1 MISPSSSYFAKNNL
15 LTPIKKDNKKLI
27 IAKSITYPMKQK
39 EKNKTPL
46 SQIYHKKILYEK
58 LKTPINKNS
67 FLNQSQKL
75 LFKKKRVSIIR
86 SESQNNSQIMKH
98 IKNSNSVNYD
108 RNYDKTYKSNNKVQ
122 IEGNNKINLNK
133 TNLNYTLSPW
143 RSMSI
148 GFNEFSLSTK
158 RINYSYIP
166 ESQENFRKIIL
177 IQSFFRRYIIRRNIY
192 RQLIKYYYHNSATLK
207 LINIIVNS
215 LKNIFCEVIENIYLS
230 RNHKYYLNIKEYELL
245 VELHKR
251 NIFNKKDWINY
262 FNKLINGTL
271 IRENK
276 NEKK

>member
-15 LTPIKKDNKKLI
+15 LTPIKYNNKKLI
-27 IAKSITYPMKQK
+27 IGKSIIKQK
-39 EKNKTPL
+39 ENIKTPL
-46 SQIYHKKILYEK
+46 SQIYRKKILYEK
-58 LKTPINKNS
+58 LKTPINKTS

-75 LFKKKRVSIIR
+75 LFKKKRISLIN
-86 SESQNNSQIMKH
+86 SQSQNNSLIMKH

-108 RNYDKTYKSNNKVQ
+108 RNYDKTYKSNNKVH

-207 LINIIVNS
+207 LKNIIVNS

>member
-15 LTPIKKDNKKLI
+15 LTPIKYDNKKLI
-27 IAKSITYPMKQK
+27 IGKSIIKQK
-39 EKNKTPL
+39 ENIKNPL
-46 SQIYHKKILYEK
+46 SQIYRKKILYEK
-58 LKTPINKNS
+58 LKTPINKTS

-75 LFKKKRVSIIR
+75 LFKKKRISLIN
-86 SESQNNSQIMKH
+86 SQSQNNSLIMKH

-108 RNYDKTYKSNNKVQ
+108 RNYDKTYKSNNKVH

>member
-15 LTPIKKDNKKLI
+15 LTPIKYDNKKLI
-27 IAKSITYPMKQK
+27 IGKSIIKQK
-39 EKNKTPL
+39 ENIKTPL
-46 SQIYHKKILYEK
+46 SQIYRKKILYEK
-58 LKTPINKNS
+58 LKTPINKTS

-75 LFKKKRVSIIR
+75 LFKKKRISLIN
-86 SESQNNSQIMKH
+86 SQSQNNSLIMKH

-133 TNLNYTLSPW
+133 TNFNYTLSPW

>member
-15 LTPIKKDNKKLI
+15 LTPIKYDNKKLI
-27 IAKSITYPMKQK
+27 IGKSIIKQK
-39 EKNKTPL
+39 ENIKTPL
-46 SQIYHKKILYEK
+46 SQIYRKKILYEK
-58 LKTPINKNS
+58 LKTPINKTS

-75 LFKKKRVSIIR
+75 LFKKKRISLIN
-86 SESQNNSQIMKH
+86 SQSQNNSLIKKH

>member
-15 LTPIKKDNKKLI
+15 LTPIKYDNKKLI
-27 IAKSITYPMKQK
+27 IGKSIIKQK
-39 EKNKTPL
+39 ENIKTPL
-46 SQIYHKKILYEK
+46 SQIYRKKILYEK
-58 LKTPINKNS
+58 LKTPINKTS

-75 LFKKKRVSIIR
+75 LFKKKRISLIN
-86 SESQNNSQIMKH
+86 SQSQNNSLIMKH

-108 RNYDKTYKSNNKVQ
+108 RNYDKTYKSNNKVH

>member
-1 MISPSSSYFAKNNL
+1 
-15 LTPIKKDNKKLI
+15 
-27 IAKSITYPMKQK
+27 
-39 EKNKTPL
+39 
-46 SQIYHKKILYEK
+46 
-58 LKTPINKNS
+58 
-67 FLNQSQKL
+67 
-75 LFKKKRVSIIR
+75 
-86 SESQNNSQIMKH
+86 
-98 IKNSNSVNYD
+98 
-108 RNYDKTYKSNNKVQ
+108 
-122 IEGNNKINLNK
+122 
-133 TNLNYTLSPW
+133 
-143 RSMSI
+143 MSI

>member
-15 LTPIKKDNKKLI
+15 LTPIKYNNKKLI
-27 IAKSITYPMKQK
+27 IGKSIIKQK
-39 EKNKTPL
+39 ENIKTPL
-46 SQIYHKKILYEK
+46 SQIYRKKILYEK
-58 LKTPINKNS
+58 LKTPINKTS

-75 LFKKKRVSIIR
+75 LFKKKRISLIN
-86 SESQNNSQIMKH
+86 SQSQNNSLIMKH